1 MYDEASQ
8 MTAPQPAHPETARTV
23 IEFLLMLVQSSE
35 RVGCVAW
42 LGDVLMNEEGDG
54 EPGVE

>member
-23 IEFLLMLVQSSE
+23 IEFFRMLVQS
-35 RVGCVAW
+35 
-42 LGDVLMNEEGDG
+42 NENKISF
-54 EPGVE
+54 PAL